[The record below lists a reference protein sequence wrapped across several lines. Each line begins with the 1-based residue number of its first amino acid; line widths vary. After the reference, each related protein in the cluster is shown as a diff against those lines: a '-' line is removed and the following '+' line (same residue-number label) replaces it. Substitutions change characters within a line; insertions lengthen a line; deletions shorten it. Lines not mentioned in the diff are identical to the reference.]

1 MNKIKSLEDLKRV
14 REEALEKRSKTAT
27 SGKAQVIVG
36 MGTCG
41 IAAGARETM
50 KAVLDY
56 IQTENLEDILVS
68 QTGCI
73 GLCEQEP
80 ILQVVR
86 GEEEKVTY
94 GKVTPAVAARILKDH
109 VVEGNIVKDFV
120 VNI

>member
-1 MNKIKSLEDLKRV
+1 
-14 REEALEKRSKTAT
+14 
-27 SGKAQVIVG
+27 
-36 MGTCG
+36 
-41 IAAGARETM
+41 M

-56 IQTENLEDILVS
+56 IETENLEDILVS

-94 GKVTPAVAARILKDH
+94 GKVTPEVAAQILKDH